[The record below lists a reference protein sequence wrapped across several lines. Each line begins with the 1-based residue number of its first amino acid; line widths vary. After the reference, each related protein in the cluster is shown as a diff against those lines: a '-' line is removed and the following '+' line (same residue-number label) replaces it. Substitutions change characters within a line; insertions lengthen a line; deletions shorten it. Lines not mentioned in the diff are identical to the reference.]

1 MTIRKHGFADE
12 SDYIAIIWEFLE
24 GGAVVSNSTVKS
36 ILEGKEHL
44 DLRVFV
50 NLTRKGVPR
59 SVVDDVARA
68 FGLSMGQLCAL
79 LPISWRTLRRYNPE
93 QLLNSHVSDHLVCLI
108 MLFARI
114 VNSFGTPEKAT
125 RWVKTSN
132 PSLGYAPPVEFL
144 DTCAGMELVK
154 DCHIRIEHGV
164 Y

>member
-1 MTIRKHGFADE
+1 MGTLVGEA
-12 SDYIAIIWEFLE
+12 
-24 GGAVVSNSTVKS
+24 VSNSTVKS

-44 DLRVFV
+44 NQQALV

-68 FGLSMGQLCAL
+68 FGLSMDQLCAL
-79 LPISWRTLRRYNPE
+79 LPISWRALRRYQPD

-108 MLFARI
+108 VLFARI
-114 VNSFGTPEKAT
+114 VNVFGTPDKAT
-125 RWVKTSN
+125 RWVKISN
-132 PSLGYAPPVEFL
+132 PYLGYAPPMELL

-154 DCHIRIEHGV
+154 DCLARIEHGV